1 MCEHMKYK
9 PMNEQLLYY
18 IFMSNVFSMHNI
30 YVQNIWTYELT
41 NFKKIPLLN
50 HWMLNL

>member
-9 PMNEQLLYY
+9 PMNEQLLHY
-18 IFMSNVFSMHNI
+18 IFMSNVFSMPNI
-30 YVQNIWTYELT
+30 CVQNIWTYELT
-41 NFKKIPLLN
+41 NFTKFPLLN